1 MDKYIASS
9 IEEICNE
16 NKNIMTRFNAKNL
29 FKHNGEF
36 VLSDKYIEFRG
47 YKTIK
52 FDEIEDISLENDDVV
67 SSVNFATQN
76 RMVFG
81 KSARPIRLLLKNE
94 EIIYFYVNWNILTG
108 LSSNKKIY
116 DILNDHIK
124 N

>member
-9 IEEICNE
+9 IEEIRNQ

-36 VLSDKYIEFRG
+36 VLSDKYIEFKG

>member
-36 VLSDKYIEFRG
+36 VLSDKYIEFKG

-94 EIIYFYVNWNILTG
+94 EIIYFYVNWDILTG

>member
-9 IEEICNE
+9 IEEICNQ

-29 FKHNGEF
+29 FKYNGEF
-36 VLSDKYIEFRG
+36 VLSDKYIEFKG

-76 RMVFG
+76 RVVFG
-81 KSARPIRLLLKNE
+81 KSARPIRLLLKNG

>member
-1 MDKYIASS
+1 MGKYIASS

-36 VLSDKYIEFRG
+36 VLSDKYIEFKG

>member
-9 IEEICNE
+9 IEEICNQ

-36 VLSDKYIEFRG
+36 VLSDKYIEFKG

-76 RMVFG
+76 RVVFG
-81 KSARPIRLLLKNE
+81 KSARPIRLLLKNG

>member
-36 VLSDKYIEFRG
+36 VLSDKYIEFKG

-76 RMVFG
+76 RMIFG

>member
-36 VLSDKYIEFRG
+36 VLSDKYIEFKG

-52 FDEIEDISLENDDVV
+52 FDEIEDISLGNDDVV

-81 KSARPIRLLLKNE
+81 KSARPIRLLLKNGE
-94 EIIYFYVNWNILTG
+94 RIYFYVNWNILTG

>member
-9 IEEICNE
+9 IEEICNQ

-36 VLSDKYIEFRG
+36 VLSDKYIEFKG

-116 DILNDHIK
+116 DIINDHIK

>member
-9 IEEICNE
+9 IEEICNQ

-36 VLSDKYIEFRG
+36 VLSDKYIEFKG

-124 N
+124 K

>member
-9 IEEICNE
+9 IEEICNQ

-36 VLSDKYIEFRG
+36 VLSDKYIEFKG

-76 RMVFG
+76 RIVFG

>member
-1 MDKYIASS
+1 MYKYIASS
-9 IEEICNE
+9 REEICNQTQ
-16 NKNIMTRFNAKNL
+16 NMMTRFNAKNL

-36 VLSDKYIEFRG
+36 ILSDEYIEFQG
-47 YKTIK
+47 YKTIN
-52 FDEIEDISLENDDVV
+52 FDEIEDVSLENDDVV

-81 KSARPIRLLLKNE
+81 KSSRPIRILLKNG